1 MPMTQADIYSHYE
14 TEWKRKSDKAEGV
27 GDLSYSAEFHDA
39 VIYPRYERL
48 IADLGM
54 RVDGGRVL
62 DVGAG
67 SGRWI
72 RYFLDRFAP
81 LRLVGIDYTTASI
94 DLLRKWSPDAPGTSV
109 EFKVADITQPDLN
122 LGEQFDLVNIAN
134 VLFHIPEPELF
145 AQAMVNLSRLVAPDG
160 CIVTTEYMPRMT
172 MRTDWM
178 LVRSRYEFE
187 RIVNVAGLRIAD
199 IRPCLFLG
207 SAVMGIDGPENSL
220 RARFQGISATMA
232 SILKSDMEEASRQ
245 YFMDFFT
252 ELDDVLI
259 EFCKERIAPV
269 DLPGAKFVVL
279 KRKS

>member
-1 MPMTQADIYSHYE
+1 M
-14 TEWKRKSDKAEGV
+14 
-27 GDLSYSAEFHDA
+27 
-39 VIYPRYERL
+39 
-48 IADLGM
+48 
-54 RVDGGRVL
+54 L
-62 DVGAG
+62 DVGTG

-81 LRLVGIDYTTASI
+81 LRLIGIDYTEASI
-94 DLLRKWSPDAPGTSV
+94 DLLRKWSPDAPSTVV

-145 AQAMVNLSRLVAPDG
+145 AHAIANLSRLVAPDG
-160 CIVTTEYMPRMT
+160 CIVTTEFMPRMT

-187 RIVNVAGLRIAD
+187 RAVNAAGLRIAA

-220 RARFQGISATMA
+220 RARFQGIGATMS
-232 SILKSDMEEASRQ
+232 SILKSDMNEATRQ
-245 YFMDFFT
+245 YFVEFFT
-252 ELDDVLI
+252 ELDDVLV

-279 KRKS
+279 KRNR

>member
-1 MPMTQADIYSHYE
+1 MPMTQADIHSHYE

-27 GDLSYSAEFHDA
+27 DDLAYSLEFHDA
-39 VIYPRYERL
+39 AIYPRYEQL
-48 IADLGM
+48 IADLNM
-54 RVDGGRVL
+54 RVNGGRVL
-62 DVGAG
+62 DVGTG

-72 RYFLDRFAP
+72 RYFLDRFTP
-81 LRLVGIDYTTASI
+81 LRLIGVDYTTASI
-94 DLLRKWSPDAPGTSV
+94 DLLRKWSPDAPDTTV
-109 EFKVADITQPDLN
+109 EFKVADITQPGLN

-145 AQAMVNLSRLVAPDG
+145 AQAMVNLSQLVAPDG
-160 CIVTTEYMPRMT
+160 CIVTTEFLPRMT

-187 RIVNVAGLRIAD
+187 RVVNAAGLRIVE

-207 SAVMGIDGPENSL
+207 NTMMGIDGPEHSL
-220 RARFQGISATMA
+220 RSRFQDIGTTMTT
-232 SILKSDMEEASRQ
+232 ILKSDMNESTRQ

-259 EFCKERIAPV
+259 EFCKERIAAV

-279 KRKS
+279 KRNS